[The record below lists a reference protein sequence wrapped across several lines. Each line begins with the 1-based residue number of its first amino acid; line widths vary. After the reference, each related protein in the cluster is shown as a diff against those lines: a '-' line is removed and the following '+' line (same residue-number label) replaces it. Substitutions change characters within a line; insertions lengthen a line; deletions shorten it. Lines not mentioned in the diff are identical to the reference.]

1 MDFATLLD
9 GFRKAEE
16 RIAFNRVLGLD
27 VTRFDE
33 DGVVVTLPMRD
44 DLLGNFA
51 TRVLH
56 GGVISATLDLIGGMV
71 AMHGVISAGHIHTLE
86 EAFETFKTVGTIDLR
101 VDYLRPGAGELFTGT
116 GNALRV
122 GRSVTVTRME
132 LRNER
137 DDLIAVGTGT
147 YRVKAPYRASGA
159 AVEDD

>member
-9 GFRKAEE
+9 GFRTAEE
-16 RIAFNRVLGLD
+16 QIAFNRVLGLD

-33 DGVVVTLPMRD
+33 DGVLVTLPMRD
-44 DLLGNFA
+44 DLIGNFA

-71 AMHGVISAGHIHTLE
+71 AMHGVISAGLIRTLD

-101 VDYLRPGAGELFTGT
+101 IDYLRPGAGELFTGT
-116 GNALRV
+116 GHVLRV

-137 DDLIAVGTGT
+137 DDQIAVGTGT
-147 YRVKAPYRASGA
+147 YRVKPPDRLSGVA
-159 AVEDD
+159 DDD